1 MLPAALV
8 AGGALLLGLR
18 ARARALHGA
27 TAAAAAAAAEVTT
40 AAQATSATS
49 TSQPRLTGS
58 CVPSGPGW
66 RGAAYRLNDG
76 S

>member
-1 MLPAALV
+1 MLAAALLG
-8 AGGALLLGLR
+8 GGALLYGLR
-18 ARARALHGA
+18 ARARVLHG
-27 TAAAAAAAAEVTT
+27 AAAAAAEVTT
-40 AAQATSATS
+40 AAQTTSATS
-49 TSQPRLTGS
+49 TWQPRLTVA